1 LYRFV
6 NHGFVIRTWWFSKS
20 KNVIP
25 FVIEVVDLEEKEY
38 HIINQQNQKEKEVI
52 LIITKIIIS
61 TKVKI
66 KNEEHINKNNDNI
79 KDEDNEGNLKKNNE

>member
-1 LYRFV
+1 MYRFV